1 LLESDPFI
9 RQAILLGDGRP
20 FIATLIVPDKRKI
33 AAELDKDSAV
43 LSESEIGA
51 LLQSGIDR
59 INSRLENHE
68 KIGRFVVMAEDFSDQ
83 VRSVTVFQKIKIDR
97 KAVEQRYRQEIEEIY
112 RLAGEA
118 GR

>member
-1 LLESDPFI
+1 
-9 RQAILLGDGRP
+9 
-20 FIATLIVPDKRKI
+20 
-33 AAELDKDSAV
+33 
-43 LSESEIGA
+43 
-51 LLQSGIDR
+51 
-59 INSRLENHE
+59 
-68 KIGRFVVMAEDFSDQ
+68 MAEDFSDQ